1 MVFISKDSVG
11 AWRLMTYIPEIK
23 HLEILGAILGLYE
36 EALRETDLVLARRVM
51 ALLID
56 SIKSYS
62 LTLLVLGS

>member
-1 MVFISKDSVG
+1 
-11 AWRLMTYIPEIK
+11 MTYIPEIK